1 MEHRTW
7 KDANLW
13 GRKKRPTEDKI
24 MNNWHRDN
32 AECTQVLA
40 IAGHKLTIPQQSDAR
55 KHRMADGFRL
65 PMAFVTTTVI
75 PACLEASCLHA

>member
-32 AECTQVLA
+32 AHKYWLLQV
-40 IAGHKLTIPQQSDAR
+40 TIPQQSDAR
-55 KHRMADGFRL
+55 KHRMADAFRL